1 MNTSVTLRTRASDR
15 WKRPGSQEPGANVF
29 GVLDRGAPS
38 DRITSPPQEVRVRVQ
53 LALDRLRGALEKNPV
68 LSDPYVLLDRA
79 NQLRALRAAPSESP
93 TTRHN
98 AVAQLLRL
106 VGLVGHETINRCPIL
121 PGQALPAILTD
132 TPVNLRA
139 DPRLNL
145 RNSLTSKPAILVHLR
160 RGRLRC
166 RPPRCHDGLTGA
178 RQLVYRV
185 EMRQIVARARRRS
198 PVLVRID
205 RQVPVTPPDVLN
217 QRGQHRNSA
226 EHVVRVAL
234 DRDRLKVRD
243 PVAVRP
249 GTVLLVHN
257 LRHPCRAD
265 DVVRRH
271 LSRLVAEMVHDP
283 VECLTR
289 RRAPPVHRNMLNP
302 VRLPVARINTVRV
315 LIRRRLPGLNIGQ
328 VSDHQISAAR
338 AFLGGRTRGWGL
350 TFSQHHL
357 LRAGA
362 DNPICLEAVLLLVR
376 LDLRDGA
383 RSDLPID
390 LRTDDLLH
398 PGVVEPATRGVAVA
412 ADVDEVPVLAVTAAL
427 IPRPAPRRTLGLEHL
442 LDRTGVDVH
451 CEAGAVVG
459 PAGGGRVR
467 ALHLPPDR
475 PVVRAVRAV
484 PLRGPVR
491 APVAVEEDLLLLL
504 DRAQGVVELEVR
516 VRLGDGERNEVRE
529 GLSCLALELL
539 APVLVGPRGGQI
551 HQPLIV
557 PAQGQECHV
566 SSPPNVQRGASAAPA
581 RQTRLEP
588 QP

>member
-106 VGLVGHETINRCPIL
+106 VGLVGHETITPCPIL

-217 QRGQHRNSA
+217 QRGQPRNSA

-257 LRHPCRAD
+257 LRHPCGAD

-289 RRAPPVHRNMLNP
+289 RCTPPVHRDVLNP
-302 VRLPVARINTVRV
+302 VRLPVARVNTVRV

-328 VSDHQISAAR
+328 VSDHQAGATG
-338 AFLGGRTRGWGL
+338 AFLDGRTRGWCAT
-350 TFSQHHL
+350 TFSRQPHL
-357 LRAGA
+357 GLSRRA
-362 DNPICLEAVLLLVR
+362 DLTVSLKPIRLLPR
-376 LDLRDGA
+376 LNRLHRA
-383 RSDLPID
+383 NANLPINVG
-390 LRTDDLLH
+390 TDNLLH
-398 PGVVEPATRGVAVA
+398 GGMIKVALRLETVTRRHIH
-412 ADVDEVPVLAVTAAL
+412 EMPILA
-427 IPRPAPRRTLGLEHL
+427 IPPTLGP
-442 LDRTGVDVH
+442 V
-451 CEAGAVVG
+451 
-459 PAGGGRVR
+459 PAIRLAL
-467 ALHLPPDR
+467 ALHPF
-475 PVVRAVRAV
+475 
-484 PLRGPVR
+484 
-491 APVAVEEDLLLLL
+491 
-504 DRAQGVVELEVR
+504 
-516 VRLGDGERNEVRE
+516 
-529 GLSCLALELL
+529 
-539 APVLVGPRGGQI
+539 
-551 HQPLIV
+551 
-557 PAQGQECHV
+557 
-566 SSPPNVQRGASAAPA
+566 
-581 RQTRLEP
+581 
-588 QP
+588 